1 MVTVGVGSRSVA
13 DPYKTRSFGACKLLL
28 MVIAFHSLMDQLASV
43 LDSTLHVPSPR
54 LGGVFKAPAVDVPP
68 HLKEPLK
75 ERIL

>member
-1 MVTVGVGSRSVA
+1 
-13 DPYKTRSFGACKLLL
+13 

-43 LDSTLHVPSPR
+43 LDSTLHVSSPR
-54 LGGVFKAPAVDVPP
+54 LGGVFKAPGVDVPP